1 MSHRDRRTQILRDR
15 LAEAGLAP
23 SSVSLAGGGII
34 AVAGLATLAG
44 GARVFAKTVAASDAD
59 LAAIEDLFPI
69 EAEGLRALARLG
81 GVNTPAVRYASAR
94 LLVLDEMLARRDD
107 AAFWERL
114 GRMVAGLHTTT
125 GSDRFGWHRD
135 GWLGRLRQD
144 NTWDGDGHAF
154 FAQRRIL
161 RWLAEPLV
169 AEAFDQSDRRALER
183 LCARLPELI
192 PAHLA
197 SLTHGDLWSG
207 NILADRAGLPVLIDP
222 AVSYTWPEVDLSML
236 WCSPRPPC
244 SDRFFA
250 VYEEAAAPA
259 EGWRDWAPILQL
271 REILSVVAHGD
282 DDWGAVA
289 EVRRIIAPFRKQ

>member
-1 MSHRDRRTQILRDR
+1 MSHRDGRTQILRDR
-15 LAEAGLAP
+15 LAEAGLDA
-23 SSVSLAGGGII
+23 SSVSLAGGGIV
-34 AVAGLATLAG
+34 AVAGLATLSG
-44 GARVFAKTVAASDAD
+44 GSRVFAKT
-59 LAAIEDLFPI
+59 LAVPESDLFPI
-69 EAEGLRALARLG
+69 EAEGLQALARLG
-81 GVNTPAVRYASAR
+81 GVNTPAVRYASSR
-94 LLVLDEMLARRDD
+94 LLVLDEMRERRDD
-107 AAFWERL
+107 EAFWERL
-114 GRMVAGLHTTT
+114 GRMVAGLHTATV
-125 GSDRFGWHRD
+125 SDRFGWHRD

-154 FAQRRIL
+154 FARRRIL

-169 AEAFDQSDRRALER
+169 AEAFDQSDRQALER
-183 LCARLPELI
+183 LCERLPELI
-192 PAHLA
+192 PAHPA

-207 NILADRAGLPVLIDP
+207 NVLADRAGGPVLVDP

-250 VYEEAAAPA
+250 VYEDVAAPA
-259 EGWRDWAPILQL
+259 GGWRDWAPILQL

-289 EVRRIIAPFRKQ
+289 EVRRVIAPFRKR